1 LEEGNTKV
9 MLLNSKVGKPRD
21 LPTLA
26 ELTTCEDALLQ
37 NHNHLSMLA
46 FEVIVEL
53 QNQASILFPF
63 IQVVSFEFHR
73 TCS

>member
-1 LEEGNTKV
+1 

-26 ELTTCEDALLQ
+26 ELTTFEDALLQ